1 MVVVV
6 RLAVVIVA
14 PVGILVPAFSV
25 AERLRVFGNW
35 VLGIRCWELGAGNW
49 VLGIGC
55 WELGAGNWVLGIGC
69 WELGAGNWVLGIG
82 CWELG
87 AGN

>member
-55 WELGAGNWVLGIGC
+55 
-69 WELGAGNWVLGIG
+69 
-82 CWELG
+82 
-87 AGN
+87 